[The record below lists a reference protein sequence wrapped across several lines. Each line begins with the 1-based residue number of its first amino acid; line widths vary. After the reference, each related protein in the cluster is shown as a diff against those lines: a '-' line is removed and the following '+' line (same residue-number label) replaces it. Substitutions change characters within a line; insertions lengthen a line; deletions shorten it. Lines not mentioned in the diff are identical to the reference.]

1 VVDGPEILDRRMY
14 GHRPEVAEVVQEND
28 VDGSFVE
35 TPVGIPADLLAMVHE
50 TPSVD
55 PEPVQETVSAET
67 EKVHEENPN
76 SRFRLLDV
84 AIKKPGTCLVC
95 KSDGS
100 DERQF
105 VDFGKTVDWYGVVYV
120 CTFCLGEVA
129 KLLGLQNVSSLA
141 AELARYEKA
150 VQDFGTQNAELSEQ
164 LNAARLLLRNCHC
177 GDGNSGDSVSDPV
190 SLDEKFD
197 SIPEQS
203 AFDLDESGDVE
214 ESGDVSESPVDDDE
228 NTGPAKPKRTRR
240 TNSSS

>member
-1 VVDGPEILDRRMY
+1 MVDGPEILDRRMY

-28 VDGSFVE
+28 VDGSFVQ
-35 TPVGIPADLLAMVHE
+35 TPVGIPADLLAVVHE

-55 PEPVQETVSAET
+55 PDPVQETVSLET

-129 KLLGLQNVSSLA
+129 KLLGFFPKLPFEEEINSLQNGCVQRDIEIQ
-141 AELARYEKA
+141 EL
-150 VQDFGTQNAELSEQ
+150 GEQ
-164 LNAARLLLRNCHC
+164 LNASRLLLRNCHC
-177 GDGNSGDSVSDPV
+177 GDSNSGDSVP
-190 SLDEKFD
+190 D
-197 SIPEQS
+197 SIPLDEES
-203 AFDLDESGDVE
+203 DSEPESTSDDGDESGDVE
-214 ESGDVSESPVDDDE
+214 GSGDVSESSVDDDAE
-228 NTGPAKPKRTRR
+228 PESPKPKRRR
-240 TNSSS
+240 NASA

>member
-1 VVDGPEILDRRMY
+1 MVDGPEILDRRMY

-28 VDGSFVE
+28 VDGSFVP
-35 TPVGIPADLLAMVHE
+35 TPVGIPADLLAVVHE

-55 PEPVQETVSAET
+55 PEPVQETVSLET

-120 CTFCLGEVA
+120 CTFCLSEVA
-129 KLLGLQNVSSLA
+129 KLLGLQNVSNLT
-141 AELARYEKA
+141 AELVRYEKA
-150 VQDFGTQNAELSEQ
+150 VQDFGTQNAELSEA
-164 LNAARLLLRNCHC
+164 LSASRLLLRNCHC
-177 GDGNSGDSVSDPV
+177 GDGNSGDSVPDSLP
-190 SLDEKFD
+190 LDEKFD

-214 ESGDVSESPVDDDE
+214 GSGDVSESSVDDDTE
-228 NTGPAKPKRTRR
+228 PESPKPKRRR
-240 TNSSS
+240 STSA